1 MSSNT
6 IQMFVEVIL
15 PVNISST
22 FTYSVPADWQGKLT
36 KGMRV
41 VVPFGKN
48 KIYTGVVLEI
58 LSSHNGEFVLKE
70 IIEILDDN
78 QFVSNAQLAFW
89 KWIASYYMCSLG
101 EIMVAAIPSVFRLES
116 QSIIRLHPDFDE
128 RETYSADFSSKTQE
142 SIFQYII
149 QKKQLTI
156 QQLIKQTG
164 IKKPLYAVKQLVE
177 KNMLT
182 ITHEV
187 TEKFLPKYVTYVR
200 LTWIAQHK
208 IDSIFEEIKRA
219 KKQVHLLE
227 TFIDIAQCDD
237 STKPIPIEKSVLL
250 QRASV
255 SEAVL
260 SELVKKQVLEVYKLP
275 ISRFQETSSLTE
287 NKLVL
292 SPDQE
297 RAYKEIVGYFETK
310 KPVLLHGVTSSGK
323 TEVYIQLIQDAVHKD
338 KQVLYLVP
346 EIALTIQLL
355 QRLEQAFGNKVGVF
369 HSKYSDQE
377 RAEVYQN
384 LLSPNPYKIIIGV
397 RSSIFL
403 PFQNLGLII
412 VDEEHEQ
419 SYKQVDPAP
428 RYHARN
434 AAIMLA
440 SIIQSN
446 VLLGTATPAIETYYN
461 VSVKKY
467 AYVSLASRYQ
477 NVLLPVI
484 RVVDVADA
492 YKKNRMKSMFSWFL
506 IEKIKEAIEQN
517 QQVVLF
523 QNRRGFSSHVECQQ
537 CGWVPKCMACDV
549 SLTYHKFAN
558 YLSCHY
564 CGYTEQLPTQCPQ
577 CGNNQLKDRGFGTE
591 KIEEE
596 LGKLFPGIR
605 TARMDVDTTSKKNA
619 YKKLIQAFENH
630 QIDVLIGTQMITK
643 GLHFDNVSLVGILN
657 ADNLFNYPDFR
668 ANERAFQMLVQVSGR
683 AGRKQKQGTVVL
695 QTFSPH
701 NPIVNYIVNNDYHGF
716 FCSETEERKVFNYPP
731 FCRLIH
737 IFVKDS
743 DKEIVDRVVNEL
755 ACHLRR
761 SFGNRVLGPDNPP
774 VSRIQHIYIKKII
787 VKIELQ
793 SSFEKAKEKVQ
804 NSIASLLHQYKKT
817 RIVIDI
823 DPL

>member
-1 MSSNT
+1 MSSNSD
-6 IQMFVEVIL
+6 QLFVEVIL
-15 PVNISST
+15 PINISST
-22 FTYSVPADWQGKLT
+22 FTYAVPSHWQGTLT

-41 VVPFGKN
+41 VVPFGKS
-48 KIYTGVVLEI
+48 KIYTGIVIDIV
-58 LSSHNGEFVLKE
+58 SAYNGEFAIKD
-70 IIEILDDN
+70 IIEILDDT
-78 QFVSNAQLAFW
+78 QFVTNTQLAFW

-101 EIMVAAIPSVFRLES
+101 EIMAAAIPSVFRLES
-116 QSIIRLHPDFDE
+116 QSIIRLHPDIDDE
-128 RETYSADFSSKTQE
+128 RLVGFEFSSKTQE
-142 SIFQYII
+142 SIFQHIV
-149 QKKQLTI
+149 QQKQLTI
-156 QQLIKQTG
+156 QQLIKQ
-164 IKKPLYAVKQLVE
+164 ICVKNPLYALKQLVE
-177 KNMLT
+177 QDILT

-187 TEKFLPKYVTYVR
+187 NEKLLPKYATYVR
-200 LTWIAQHK
+200 LTAIAQHK

-219 KKQVHLLE
+219 KKQVQLLE
-227 TFIDIAQCDD
+227 TYIYLSQLDD
-237 STKPIPIEKSVLL
+237 NTKHNPVLKSGLL
-250 QRASV
+250 QRAAV

-260 SELVKKQVLEVYKLP
+260 SDLVKKQVLEVYKLP
-275 ISRFQETSSLTE
+275 ISRFQHSASSSE
-287 NKLVL
+287 HKLVL
-292 SPDQE
+292 STHQE
-297 RAYKEIVGYFETK
+297 RAYKEIVGYFEVK

-323 TEVYIQLIQDAVHKD
+323 TEVYIQLIQDALEKG

-355 QRLEQAFGNKVGVF
+355 HRLEHAFGNKVGIF

-403 PFQNLGLII
+403 PFHNLGLII

-434 AAIMLA
+434 AAIVLA
-440 SIIQSN
+440 SITQSN
-446 VLLGTATPAIETYYN
+446 VLLGTATPAVETYYN
-461 VSVKKY
+461 VSTNKY
-467 AYVSLASRYQ
+467 AYVSLTSRYQ
-477 NVLLPVI
+477 NVLLPIVRVI
-484 RVVDVADA
+484 DVADA

-506 IEKIKEAIEQN
+506 IEKMKEAIEQN
-517 QQVVLF
+517 EQVVLF
-523 QNRRGFSSHVECQQ
+523 QNRRGFSSHIECQQ

-564 CGYTEQLPTQCPQ
+564 CGHTELVPTQCPQ

-596 LGKLFPGIR
+596 LSKLFPGIR
-605 TARMDVDTTSKKNA
+605 TARMDLDTTSKKNA
-619 YKKLIQAFENH
+619 YKKLIQSFENH

-668 ANERAFQMLVQVSGR
+668 ANERAMQMLVQVSGR

-701 NPIVNYIVNNDYHGF
+701 NPIIEYIVNNDYAGF
-716 FCSETEERKVFNYPP
+716 YSTETEERKLFNYPP
-731 FCRLIH
+731 YCRLMH
-737 IFVKDS
+737 IYVKDANKEQA
-743 DKEIVDRVVNEL
+743 DKIINEL
-755 ACHLRR
+755 AVHLRKV
-761 SFGNRVLGPDNPP
+761 FGNRVIGPDNPP
-774 VSRIQHIYIKKII
+774 VAKIQYIYIKKLIL
-787 VKIELQ
+787 KIELQ
-793 SSFEKAKEKVQ
+793 SSFEKAKEITQ
-804 NSIASLLHQYKKT
+804 ELINALSNQYKKT
-817 RIVIDI
+817 RIVVDI